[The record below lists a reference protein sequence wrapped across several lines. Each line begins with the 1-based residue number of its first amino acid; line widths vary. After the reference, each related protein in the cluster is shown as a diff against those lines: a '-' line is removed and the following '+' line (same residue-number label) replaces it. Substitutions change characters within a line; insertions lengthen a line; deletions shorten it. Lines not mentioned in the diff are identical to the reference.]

1 MNYELMGLDVELG
14 HGIIG
19 FRKREDVW
27 YDELHKVETPFFSNH
42 FLDNLINTESRV
54 HTYYN
59 FFCNDV
65 ERTANINYNTAYK
78 RHSLHEK
85 LENLEIV
92 LLKDDPVQPILK
104 FDKEKKRYVET
115 SNAPINAF
123 FVEMDAVRPYQSHY
137 TEDVA
142 LPAIGAGAMIMAST
156 DEPDEV
162 EEKYNAYFAERLEK
176 LLESPSDKTHAYQ
189 LNNDIDTKH
198 DDEVE
203 PQTIKKV
210 KEEINNN
217 ITCNPTQIQE
227 LIKAKAF
234 KDGYAKKDDTISNVN
249 IYYKEKVVGTSSYSF
264 SGNVIDLTT
273 PEKQTNIAT
282 NISKNLKNLLH
293 VTDEEVET
301 AIKATEKSE
310 FSKDDVLSVK
320 LECTSN
326 TPSDEYYLKDYI
338 LDDNKATVDYSFDDT
353 TEVYKDSDD
362 RKKTINIIV
371 DKINTKEKKKQANNI
386 YYKTDYSAVDKVLPE
401 KVYGTKDKDK
411 QTKLDVQLTKVEI
424 KYSYKKINKE
434 SIGNK
439 TYIVVETDK
448 PKDSIIK
455 VKIYEKEPLLAE
467 AGTTLKVLH
476 ATKETGLINTKSDG
490 KGKAIGEITLRPH
503 SDEKFDTWRKKLE
516 PEAQTKLV
524 DKLWLKVENK
534 HEFLK
539 GSEFEL
545 RKDEA
550 RIIINVKRIKEWAKG
565 STATHNNSLDT
576 NAIQGGTIS
585 ELEVLVDGKVELTNR
600 FILEAAGPSS
610 QISGKDDRIYAGKYY
625 LIQNLGKDKEAF
637 RLVQIDKDK
646 VKDTFGEKDSTK
658 PNGRYEVNIHVGNE
672 PKNLVGCL
680 CPGLN
685 NIDMGDYP
693 IVSTSGGTHKELS
706 KLIKKSKT
714 TKNIKTYD
722 GLHSYNAQLLYE
734 EVILIIKD
742 EIK

>member
-1 MNYELMGLDVELG
+1 MLFRNHNKLTCKDS
-14 HGIIG
+14 GIAYIP
-19 FRKREDVW
+19 R
-27 YDELHKVETPFFSNH
+27 LSTFS
-42 FLDNLINTESRV
+42 
-54 HTYYN
+54 
-59 FFCNDV
+59 
-65 ERTANINYNTAYK
+65 
-78 RHSLHEK
+78 
-85 LENLEIV
+85 
-92 LLKDDPVQPILK
+92 
-104 FDKEKKRYVET
+104 
-115 SNAPINAF
+115 
-123 FVEMDAVRPYQSHY
+123 YQ
-137 TEDVA
+137 VK
-142 LPAIGAGAMIMAST
+142 
-156 DEPDEV
+156 

-545 RKDEA
+545 ELDSGAPWMPFALAELKKHKGLVEKDTLLHE
-550 RIIINVKRIKEWAKG
+550 
-565 STATHNNSLDT
+565 SLKKYLETT
-576 NAIQGGTIS
+576 NASEFMESYKPNYYKIS
-585 ELEVLVDGKVELTNR
+585 WCASFVNWCFNQTSKYKNINSGLNALAYDWAFT
-600 FILEAAGPSS
+600 SS
-610 QISGKDDRIYAGKYY
+610 
-625 LIQNLGKDKEAF
+625 E
-637 RLVQIDKDK
+637 K
-646 VKDTFGEKDSTK
+646 VKNHKAK
-658 PNGRYEVNIHVGNE
+658 PNGWIEGEKCQAFYGAVIVFNYSHIAFIIGLNESGTRYIYVGGNQGSNIEGKSKLSYGSIKIGNE
-672 PKNLVGCL
+672 HAIMKPKNYNISNNEKILPKL
-680 CPGLN
+680 KLN
-685 NIDMGDYP
+685 PKEETYE
-693 IVSTSGGTHKELS
+693 TTH
-706 KLIKKSKT
+706 
-714 TKNIKTYD
+714 
-722 GLHSYNAQLLYE
+722 
-734 EVILIIKD
+734 
-742 EIK
+742 